1 MEARATRMLELIRK
15 SDQFRIPIYQRTYSW
30 GEQECEQLWKDIIRT
45 GSDDK
50 ILAHFIGSI
59 VYILPGHYVTS
70 SQKQLLVID
79 GQQRL
84 TSLLLIIESLV
95 RCLGRL
101 GDAEPHDGFSA
112 RKLRNRY
119 LRDPD
124 EAGERRY
131 KLLLTQTDKETL
143 LSILDRKDH
152 PKEHSLRLKAN
163 FEFFEKRVNALG
175 DDLKPLC
182 KGLEKLMVIDTSL
195 EREYDNPQLIFESMN
210 STGRALSQ
218 ADLIRNFILMGLD
231 PEHQGELY
239 KDHWR
244 PMEEAFGQKDYVQHF
259 DGFMRH
265 YLTVKTGE
273 IPRIGDVYDAFK
285 KHAQTVGGKV
295 ADLLADLHT
304 FAGYYC
310 VMALDPKTLGQKSWT
325 SLDIAFADLRKL
337 KVDVAY
343 PLLLE
348 LYHDYKKSQLS
359 EKELEQAVRLVESY
373 IFRRAVCSIPTNS
386 HNKTF
391 ANFAQELKKDRYLE
405 SIQAHLLGLPS
416 YRRFPD
422 DDEFKREFVK
432 RDLYNFPRR
441 SYWLRC
447 LENHERKECVE
458 VDEYTTEHILPQN
471 ENLSEKWREELG
483 PEWKRVQETWLHTP
497 GNLTL
502 TGYNSE
508 YSDRSFGEKRDMTG
522 GFKESPLRLNK
533 GLGDLK
539 NWNEETIEERANEM
553 AEKAARV
560 WAAPSLPDEVLKSY
574 HSPDEKVA
582 DCSTDDY
589 THLAPRSPMR
599 VLFDAFRKEV
609 LALDPCVSEARRKHY
624 IAYKAETNFVSVR
637 PQKSRLLLWLNL
649 RFHELRDRN
658 DVAKDMT
665 DIGHLGAGDVEVG
678 LSESEAI
685 PYVMSLVRQAYE
697 NQMDE

>member
-1 MEARATRMLELIRK
+1 MKAEATKMLDLLHN
-15 SDQFRIPIYQRTYSW
+15 SQQFIIPIYQRTYSW
-30 GEQECEQLWKDIIRT
+30 TKQECDQLWKDIIRT
-45 GSDDK
+45 GGNDN
-50 ILAHFIGSI
+50 IHAHFMGSI
-59 VYILPGHYVTS
+59 VYILRDPYLASG
-70 SQKQLLVID
+70 QNPLLVID

-84 TSLLLIIESLV
+84 TSLLLIIEALA
-95 RCLGRL
+95 RRL

-124 EAGERRY
+124 EAGERSY

-143 LSILDRKDH
+143 LSILEQKDP
-152 PKEHSLRLKAN
+152 PKEYSSLLQAN

-175 DDLKPLC
+175 DNLKSLC
-182 KGLEKLMVIDTSL
+182 EGLNKLMVIDTSL
-195 EREYDNPQLIFESMN
+195 NHEYDNPQLIFESMN

-218 ADLIRNFILMGLD
+218 ADLIRNFILMGLESKD
-231 PEHQGELY
+231 QERLY
-239 KDHWR
+239 NYHWR

-295 ADLLADLHT
+295 DDLLADLHT

-310 VMALDPKTLGQKSWT
+310 AMALDPKTLGQET
-325 SLDIAFADLRKL
+325 RTALDIAFTDLRKL

-359 EKELEQAVRLVESY
+359 EKELEQAIRLVESY

-416 YRRFPD
+416 YRRFPKD
-422 DDEFKREFVK
+422 KEFKREFVK
-432 RDLYNFPRR
+432 RDLYNFSRR
-441 SYWLRC
+441 HYWLDR
-447 LENHERKECVE
+447 LENHDRKDPIK
-458 VDEYTTEHILPQN
+458 VDQYTIEHILPQN
-471 ENLSEKWREELG
+471 KKLSEKWREDLG
-483 PEWKRVQETWLHTP
+483 PYWKDVQENWLHTP

-502 TGYNSE
+502 TMYNAE
-508 YSDRSFGEKRDMTG
+508 YSDHPFEKKKEMKG
-522 GFKESPLRLNK
+522 GFKDSHLRLNK
-533 GLGDLK
+533 GLGTLES
-539 NWNEETIEERANEM
+539 WNEEAIEKRANEM

-560 WAAPSLPDEVLKSY
+560 WAAPPSLPDEVLSY
-574 HSPDEKVA
+574 HSQDEKVA
-582 DCSTDDY
+582 DYSIDDY
-589 THLAPRSPMR
+589 PQLVLGSPMR
-599 VLFDAFRKEV
+599 ALFDAFRKEV
-609 LALDPCVSEARRKHY
+609 LALDPCVSEEYRRHY
-624 IAYKAETNFVSVR
+624 IAYKAETNFVDVE
-637 PQKSRLLLWLNL
+637 PKKSRLRLWLNL
-649 RFHELRDRN
+649 RFHELRDPHG
-658 DVAKDMT
+658 VAKDMT
-665 DIGHLGAGDVEVG
+665 NIGHHGSGDVAVD
-678 LSESEAI
+678 LSKLEDI
-685 PYVMSLVRQAYE
+685 DDVMSLVRQAYE

>member
-1 MEARATRMLELIRK
+1 MKAEATKMLDLLHN
-15 SDQFRIPIYQRTYSW
+15 SQQFIIPIYQRTYSW
-30 GEQECEQLWKDIIRT
+30 TKQECDQLWKDIIRT
-45 GSDDK
+45 GGNDN
-50 ILAHFIGSI
+50 IHAHFMGSI
-59 VYILPGHYVTS
+59 VYILRDPYLASG
-70 SQKQLLVID
+70 QNPLLVID

-84 TSLLLIIESLV
+84 TSLLLIIEALA
-95 RCLGRL
+95 RRL

-124 EAGERRY
+124 EAGERSY

-143 LSILDRKDH
+143 LSILEQKDP
-152 PKEHSLRLKAN
+152 PKEYSSLLQAN

-175 DDLKPLC
+175 DNLKSLC
-182 KGLEKLMVIDTSL
+182 EGLNKLMVIDTSL
-195 EREYDNPQLIFESMN
+195 NHEYDNPQLIFESMN

-218 ADLIRNFILMGLD
+218 ADLIRNFILMGLESKD
-231 PEHQGELY
+231 QERLY
-239 KDHWR
+239 NYHWR

-295 ADLLADLHT
+295 DDLLADLHT

-310 VMALDPKTLGQKSWT
+310 AMALDPKTLGQET
-325 SLDIAFADLRKL
+325 RTALDIAFTDLRKL

-359 EKELEQAVRLVESY
+359 EKELEQAIRLVESY

-416 YRRFPD
+416 YRRFPKD
-422 DDEFKREFVK
+422 KEFKREFVK
-432 RDLYNFPRR
+432 RDLYNFSRR
-441 SYWLRC
+441 HYWLDR
-447 LENHERKECVE
+447 LENHDRKDPIK
-458 VDEYTTEHILPQN
+458 VDQYTIEHILPQN
-471 ENLSEKWREELG
+471 KKLSEKWREDLG
-483 PEWKRVQETWLHTP
+483 PYWKDVQENWLHTP

-502 TGYNSE
+502 TMYNAE
-508 YSDRSFGEKRDMTG
+508 YSDHPFEKKKEMKG
-522 GFKESPLRLNK
+522 GFKDSHLRLNK
-533 GLGDLK
+533 GLGTLES
-539 NWNEETIEERANEM
+539 WNEEAIEKRANEM

-560 WAAPSLPDEVLKSY
+560 WAAPPSLPDEVLSY
-574 HSPDEKVA
+574 HSQDEKVA
-582 DCSTDDY
+582 DYSIDDY
-589 THLAPRSPMR
+589 PQLVLGSPMR
-599 VLFDAFRKEV
+599 ALFDAFRKEV
-609 LALDPCVSEARRKHY
+609 LALDPCVSEEYRRHY
-624 IAYKAETNFVSVR
+624 IAYKAETNFVDVE
-637 PQKSRLLLWLNL
+637 PKKSRLRLWLNL
-649 RFHELRDRN
+649 RFHELRDPHG
-658 DVAKDMT
+658 VAKDMT
-665 DIGHLGAGDVEVG
+665 NIGHHGSGDVAVD
-678 LSESEAI
+678 LSKLEDI